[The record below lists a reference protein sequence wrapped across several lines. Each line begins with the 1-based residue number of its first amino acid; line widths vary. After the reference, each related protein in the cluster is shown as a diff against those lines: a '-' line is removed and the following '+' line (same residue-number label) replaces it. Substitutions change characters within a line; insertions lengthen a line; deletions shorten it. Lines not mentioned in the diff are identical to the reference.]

1 MLPKKA
7 IAAVVIASFLLYAYK
22 SLGEDRPDKLPNL
35 LLGFALVGAFS
46 AYQGLKEWISVF

>member
-46 AYQGLKEWISVF
+46 AYQGLKEWIRVF

>member
-7 IAAVVIASFLLYAYK
+7 IATVVIASLLLYAYK
-22 SLGEDRPDKLPNL
+22 SLSEDQSEKLPSL

-46 AYQGLKEWISVF
+46 AFEELKEWTQVF